1 MIFKVP
7 SVLRNRGLDDSDS
20 DELNMDARPGEEK
33 VEIELPNVG
42 GSADKPDV

>member
-1 MIFKVP
+1 
-7 SVLRNRGLDDSDS
+7 LDDSDS
-20 DELNMDARPGEEK
+20 DELNLDARPGEEK